1 MKPLIDTDP
10 TEIGGHRLLARL
22 GAGGMGQVYLG
33 LGRDDR
39 LVAVK
44 VVLEGLDSPDIHARF
59 RREVRTVERVD
70 SPFAA
75 RLVGAGLDVSP
86 VWLATEYV
94 PGPTL
99 KQAVEQSGPLPA
111 ETCMRLLGALAQ
123 GLAELHAQGV
133 QHRDLKPGNVILAP
147 DGPRFIDF
155 GIARG
160 DGQTQITRTGGLVGT
175 PGFLAPEVIQEAA
188 PVPASDVFS
197 LAGTIA
203 YAATGRPP
211 FGGGPLQAVLH
222 RTLSGMIDLD
232 GVPVELADLVEMCAE
247 KDPAAR
253 ITPDRLVRLTA
264 GPPVEEDP
272 WYQRLARSTPPAPR
286 SLAEAI
292 AAGLAPQRTPATIP
306 TPSNSRSPRPVF
318 VGLGGLAVVLAGA
331 LVVNLLTGGEGRTSG
346 GPGSASSTPK
356 TVKGGVPA
364 TVNIR
369 LPGNP
374 DYFYWD
380 PAKKSCQEAQ
390 APVDDPPR
398 DFRVEAPAKAKSR
411 GSVKIEFMIER
422 AGPPPASYYLAA
434 GVWPAGLGSSVPLG
448 QLSKPFLIPDDTWRK
463 TLEYPADFRYM
474 NGPAWKLSPAPG
486 HWIVVV
492 YHVRPDGSAAYI
504 DCTGF
509 VVE

>member
-10 TEIGGHRLLARL
+10 AEIGGHRLLARL

-33 LGRDDR
+33 VGRDDR

-44 VVLEGLDSPDIHARF
+44 VVLDGLNSPDIHARF

-75 RLVGAGLDVSP
+75 RLVAAGLDVSP

-99 KQAVEQSGPLPA
+99 KQAVERSGALPA
-111 ETCMRLLGALAQ
+111 ETCMRLLAALAQ

-175 PGFLAPEVIQEAA
+175 PGFLAPEVIEEAA

-211 FGGGPLQAVLH
+211 FGSGALQAVLH
-222 RTLSGMIDLD
+222 RTLSGTIDLD
-232 GVPVELADLVEMCAE
+232 GVPVELADLVEMCAA

-253 ITPDRLVRLTA
+253 ITPDRLARLTA
-264 GPPVEEDP
+264 GPPIAEDT
-272 WYQRLARSTPPAPR
+272 WYRRVARSTPAAPR

-292 AAGLAPQRTPATIP
+292 AAGLAPAIVPAP
-306 TPSNSRSPRPVF
+306 SRSRGARPVF
-318 VGLGGLAVVLAGA
+318 AGLGGLAVVLAGA
-331 LVVNLLTGGEGRTSG
+331 LVVNLLTGGGRLPG
-346 GPGSASSTPK
+346 GPGPASSAPK
-356 TVKGGVPA
+356 TAKGGVPA
-364 TVNIR
+364 TVDIR

-380 PAKKSCQEAQ
+380 PAKKSCQQAR

-398 DFRVEAPAKAKSR
+398 DFRVVAPATAKRR
-411 GSVKIEFMIER
+411 GSVKIQFLIER
-422 AGPPPASYYLAA
+422 VGPPDSYYLAA

-448 QLSKPFLIPDDTWRK
+448 QLSKPFLIPKDNWKK

-474 NGPAWKLSPAPG
+474 NGPAWELSSAPG
-486 HWIVVV
+486 HWIVIV

-509 VVE
+509 VVEG